1 MHNTIC
7 FCVFSVLPARRTTC
21 FYLFLGPQVHKTTCF
36 YVFSELRRA
45 KPRVFTCFYCL
56 KCTKP
61 RVFECF
67 LGGRRFRDHSPGVV
81 KRRFRG
87 PHPSRWGHFI
97 ASSARRPLPGA
108 PPLAVGAFYG
118 LKCTKPR
125 VFDINLGGRR
135 FRDHGTGVVKGDFR
149 GPHPSRGLQQLT
161 LLPACRIQN
170 QLLYGLA
177 QTDTWCSMLKPMPRS
192 LVAPGGP
199 AD

>member
-1 MHNTIC
+1 MHNTIY

-61 RVFECF
+61 RVFDCF
-67 LGGRRFRDHSPGVV
+67 LGGRRFRDHGPGVV
-81 KRRFRG
+81 ESRFRG

-125 VFDINLGGRR
+125 VFDINLGGT

-149 GPHPSRGLQQLT
+149 GPHPSRGIQQLT
-161 LLPACRIQN
+161 LLPAYRIQI
-170 QLLYGLA
+170 QLL
-177 QTDTWCSMLKPMPRS
+177 R
-192 LVAPGGP
+192 LVQHAETNASQPGGP
-199 AD
+199 RGAGGFDV